1 MKKIILTL
9 FLFCIVYPL
18 TYADI
23 LLQTNTNTP
32 ALNEPFVIQ
41 VKFLNESK
49 KDYNIEGINNFQIIS
64 RSSQSSYSIIN
75 GQKNSAKTDIFQLI
89 PLKKGTVNL
98 QVIGDNGKV
107 SSNKLSLNIESDNTS
122 VNTNVNNEITVD
134 TNIKNKSSYYFGEKI
149 PFYEKF
155 LSTIRLNSLGYVT
168 PPEFKGFSA
177 KDITP
182 VDNNGQYMQ
191 NYFVDKNGNNGIEIT
206 LFEAILTADSSGK
219 KNINLGKIGYT
230 QASQDDFFF
239 SRGVTK
245 YIGGNSIDIDIL
257 PLPQDQPVGFQ
268 NVVGT
273 PKITYNWNKNKINYG
288 DSVVLDISIN
298 GSVNLDTLEQ
308 LLTTKHNN
316 FNVFESVKE
325 FKENIN
331 NGKYYAEKKFEIAF
345 IPKTNGTIKTPEISI
360 PYFNTE
366 TKKFEN
372 LIVPSHEITVEGNV
386 SSTSIIN
393 NNQSQTTTDMN
404 SSPQNPEEITINSI
418 SSTVISKDNNHLII
432 GLIAIIVIEGLI
444 IASLL
449 VKRTKK
455 DSKFDFSEMQQAK
468 SNKEFYDAYCNFMK
482 KNFKFS
488 PKVHLDDKLIQL
500 GLGEPFIEINQKI
513 EDAYYNNSNIEKKQI
528 LKDIKKELKKFD

>member
-1 MKKIILTL
+1 M
-9 FLFCIVYPL
+9 
-18 TYADI
+18 
-23 LLQTNTNTP
+23 
-32 ALNEPFVIQ
+32 
-41 VKFLNESK
+41 
-49 KDYNIEGINNFQIIS
+49 
-64 RSSQSSYSIIN
+64 
-75 GQKNSAKTDIFQLI
+75 
-89 PLKKGTVNL
+89 LKRNL
-98 QVIGDNGKV
+98 K
-107 SSNKLSLNIESDNTS
+107 
-122 VNTNVNNEITVD
+122 
-134 TNIKNKSSYYFGEKI
+134 
-149 PFYEKF
+149 
-155 LSTIRLNSLGYVT
+155 
-168 PPEFKGFSA
+168 
-177 KDITP
+177 
-182 VDNNGQYMQ
+182 
-191 NYFVDKNGNNGIEIT
+191 
-206 LFEAILTADSSGK
+206 
-219 KNINLGKIGYT
+219 
-230 QASQDDFFF
+230 
-239 SRGVTK
+239 
-245 YIGGNSIDIDIL
+245 
-257 PLPQDQPVGFQ
+257 
-268 NVVGT
+268 
-273 PKITYNWNKNKINYG
+273 
-288 DSVVLDISIN
+288 
-298 GSVNLDTLEQ
+298 
-308 LLTTKHNN
+308 
-316 FNVFESVKE
+316 
-325 FKENIN
+325 
-331 NGKYYAEKKFEIAF
+331 IAF

-366 TKKFEN
+366 TKNLKN

-513 EDAYYNNSNIEKKQI
+513 EDAYYNNSNIDKKQI